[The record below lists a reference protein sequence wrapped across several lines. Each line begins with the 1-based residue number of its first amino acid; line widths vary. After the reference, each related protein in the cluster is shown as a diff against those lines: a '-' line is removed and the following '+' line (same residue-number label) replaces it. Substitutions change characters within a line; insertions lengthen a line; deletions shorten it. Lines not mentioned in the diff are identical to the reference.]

1 MIFSFNL
8 IFLSK
13 LVGIGVLSGTLGALL
28 GIGGGVIN
36 VPFILQLGA
45 VPDIA
50 RTAGL
55 LLSSVTGIASFI
67 SHRKAGNLKKGRLV
81 QLLPWAIIG
90 VIIGVSFQFIFK
102 LLFPA
107 VNYAVIFKSLF
118 VVILVFA
125 LVRMINKMISDR
137 KKQTSSDAKDL
148 ETMNWPF
155 RALIA
160 APGGF
165 LAGILGIGGG
175 VYYGPI
181 LKTVAKLPI
190 KEAIPLSSGL
200 IAVSVPIGAVLAETI
215 FILSGNIAYC
225 VESLLIA
232 AFVTIGTLFGVVLG
246 IYYFKKISS
255 LLLNIIY
262 ILLLV
267 YNTVKLLIGIFS

>member
-13 LVGIGVLSGTLGALL
+13 LIGIGVLSGTLGALL

-50 RTAGL
+50 RAAGL

-67 SHRKAGNLKKGRLV
+67 SHRKAGNLEGGKLKKLF
-81 QLLPWAIIG
+81 PWAIIG
-90 VIIGVSFQFIFK
+90 VIIGVSFQLIFR

-107 VNYAVIFKSLF
+107 VNYAVIFKTLF
-118 VVILVFA
+118 VAILIFA
-125 LVRMINKMISDR
+125 LIRMIKKMIIDR
-137 KKQTSSDAKDL
+137 KEKVVANSKNIETSSL
-148 ETMNWPF
+148 PF
-155 RALIA
+155 RAFIA
-160 APGGF
+160 VPGGF

-200 IAVSVPIGAVLAETI
+200 IAVSVPTGALLAEAI
-215 FILSGNIAYC
+215 FILSGNVAYC
-225 VESLLIA
+225 IESLLIA
-232 AFVTIGTLFGVVLG
+232 VFVTIGTLFGVLIGVH
-246 IYYFKKISS
+246 YFKKISS

-267 YNTVKLLIGIFS
+267 YNTLKLLIGIFS

>member
-8 IFLSK
+8 IFLFK
-13 LVGIGVLSGTLGALL
+13 LVGIGILSGTLGALL

-55 LLSSVTGIASFI
+55 LLSSVTGIASFL
-67 SHRKAGNLKKGRLV
+67 SHRKAGNLEKGKLIP
-81 QLLPWAIIG
+81 LLPWAILG
-90 VIIGVSFQFIFK
+90 VIIGVCFQFIFRI
-102 LLFPA
+102 LFPA
-107 VNYAVIFKSLF
+107 VNYAVIFKILF
-118 VVILVFA
+118 VAILIFA
-125 LVRMINKMISDR
+125 LFRMIKKMIADR
-137 KKQTSSDAKDL
+137 NDTARKDVEDL
-148 ETMNWPF
+148 RIFSWSF

-160 APGGF
+160 VPGGF

-215 FILSGNIAYC
+215 FILSGNIAYF

-232 AFVTIGTLFGVVLG
+232 AFVTIGTLFGVLLG
-246 IYYFKKISS
+246 ILYFKKISS